1 MDQASSDSGVPKNN
15 GPDHPPD
22 NNMAVLQGLTATL
35 AQLAKAS
42 ETQTAMLA
50 SLKEDIIL
58 RADSDEGEE
67 SEGDKSDTVDINA
80 VVNGMLDSSDS
91 HTNPGTNAAK
101 KTASCPDSGSQDDI
115 LDSLTQAFVQSKEK
129 SPAIAEKIAGL
140 IDNMATGGLSPETV
154 KERVEKYHVPPENC
168 KFLLPTTVNE
178 EIWDLLPRRS
188 RTVDLAF
195 QRVQEPL
202 VQSLSAL
209 SILGDQLVKD
219 VHAGTMPNTRK
230 ILDHVMDSIALIA
243 NVNFKLNMKRREL
256 IKPDLNPPYTR
267 LCKDEIKPSTKLFGD
282 DLSKHL
288 KEMAEAKK
296 AGRQMQ
302 KTSDTRTSS
311 HGFMKA
317 GRPKFRRSN
326 FKPYD
331 RPYGRTSTQKTPQQR
346 PFLGYGRAHKGAQ
359 KKFSQS
365 NAKDQ

>member
-1 MDQASSDSGVPKNN
+1 MAQIIIRTTIWRSGTRTI
-15 GPDHPPD
+15 
-22 NNMAVLQGLTATL
+22 TATL

-42 ETQTAMLA
+42 ETQTTVLA
-50 SLKEDIIL
+50 SLKEDLIL

-67 SEGDKSDTVDINA
+67 SEGDNSDTVDINA
-80 VVNGMLDSSDS
+80 VVNDMLDLSNS
-91 HTNPGTNAAK
+91 HANPGTNAAK
-101 KTASCPDSGSQDDI
+101 KTASCPDSGSQNDI
-115 LDSLTQAFVQSKEK
+115 LTQAFAQSKEK
-129 SPAIAEKIAGL
+129 SPVIAEKIAGL
-140 IDNMATGGLSPETV
+140 IDNMATGGLSPETM
-154 KERVEKYHVPPENC
+154 KERVEKYHHPENC

-178 EIWDLLPRRS
+178 EIWDLLPQRS

-219 VHAGTMPNTRK
+219 VHAGTTPNTCK
-230 ILDHVMDSIALIA
+230 ILDHVMDSIALLA
-243 NVNFKLNMKRREL
+243 NANFKLNMKRREL

-311 HGFMKA
+311 YGFTKA
-317 GRPKFRRSN
+317 GRQKFRRSN

-331 RPYGRTSTQKTPQQR
+331 RPYDRTSSQKRPQQH
-346 PFLGYGRAHKGAQ
+346 PFLGYGQAHKSAQ
-359 KKFSQS
+359 KKSSQS